1 MFTSFVPS
9 FAADSIPLPPSE
21 LWVNRPPLGVHVP
34 PTRAYCRSCIN
45 SRLAVYPMDPY
56 CTIHLVYMSSKS
68 SLLCVSIGAVLF
80 RQDLGTSMKVLA
92 LRFAAPA
99 DQPLFSASRL
109 RAPTAVL
116 PLGVGVGVASGV
128 GRLSISYPR
137 PLHMGFIVDGFF
149 FSCADRAS

>member
-34 PTRAYCRSCIN
+34 PTRAYCRSRIN

-80 RQDLGTSMKVLA
+80 RQDLDIYDGATIRCSGG
-92 LRFAAPA
+92 
-99 DQPLFSASRL
+99 SASVFRESTTGANG
-109 RAPTAVL
+109 RSAARGRRRRRRRTSIDIIPEAV
-116 PLGVGVGVASGV
+116 A
-128 GRLSISYPR
+128 
-137 PLHMGFIVDGFF
+137 HGFH
-149 FSCADRAS
+149 C